1 MYTVVLCLQAE
12 KSYPKNARHNTETGW
27 ILTQV
32 PFIPMLT
39 TLLYH
44 QQEGPQLILRVN
56 ILQPRQRDS
65 KDIPVPVL
73 YKILKT
79 MPEEKQKK

>member
-1 MYTVVLCLQAE
+1 
-12 KSYPKNARHNTETGW
+12 
-27 ILTQV
+27 
-32 PFIPMLT
+32 MLT

-79 MPEEKQKK
+79 MPEEKQKEK